1 MKTEFCTKS
10 NVTGKVSRKINR
22 KTKRKAKRIAFTLVE
37 LLVVIAI
44 IGVLIALLLPAVQAA
59 REAARRS
66 ACTNNVKQLA
76 LAVHN
81 YHDVQ
86 KGFPAAAGLIPFKVS
101 DGSIFCNSSY
111 YFSGLIQL
119 FPYAEQTMRYDS
131 IYSITLTPTQA
142 TTDNQLPKPW
152 AASQSSWKNGNY
164 PISGNISTFMCPSD
178 GSVKINSTTANA
190 KTSYCM
196 SKGDS
201 IRRQTGTNYYNRR
214 GMFPFLFW
222 QNMGSVLDGTSNTIA
237 ISEAVSGG
245 DGTARSV
252 KGGVV
257 VSDETTNF
265 YTDPQGICGN
275 NVLETGDKQTYLSSL
290 TIPSNATRGYRLAD
304 ARCFHGIFNTV
315 NPPNAPSCVTAA
327 NPANYDSNA
336 NYGVFSASSNHPGGV
351 NAGLADGSV
360 RFVSETINCVTS
372 GLSATPQEKDSG
384 KSDFGIWGAY
394 GTVNGGESV
403 SF

>member
-1 MKTEFCTKS
+1 MQNTFCTKS
-10 NVTGKVSRKINR
+10 DVTKKS
-22 KTKRKAKRIAFTLVE
+22 AFTLVE

-86 KGFPAAAGLIPFKVS
+86 KGFPAAGGLIPFKVS
-101 DGSIFCNSSY
+101 DGSIFCPGSN

-131 IYSITLTPTQA
+131 IYAITLSPTQA
-142 TTDNQLPKPW
+142 TTSNQQPKPW
-152 AASQSSWKNGNY
+152 AGNQSSWRNGGY

-178 GSVKINSTTANA
+178 GSVKIDSTTANA
-190 KTSYCM
+190 QTSYCM

-201 IRRQTGTNYYNRR
+201 IRRQTGTGFYNRR

-222 QNMGSVLDGTSNTIA
+222 QNMASVLDGTSNTIA
-237 ISEAVSGG
+237 ISEAVAAG
-245 DGTARSV
+245 DGDRSV
-252 KGGVV
+252 KGRVAGLTQ
-257 VSDETTNF
+257 TTNF

-275 NVLETGDKQTYLSSL
+275 NVLESGDKRVYSSDSTL
-290 TIPSNATRGYRLAD
+290 VTMSGAKRGQRLAD

-315 NPPNAPSCVTAA
+315 NPPNAPSCVNDNV
-327 NPANYDSNA
+327 NPTTFDSPS
-336 NYGVFSASSNHPGGV
+336 NYGVFSASSNHSGGV

-360 RFVSETINCVTS
+360 RFISDNINCITS
-372 GLSATPQEKDSG
+372 GLSAAPAEKDSG

-403 SF
+403 SP

>member
-1 MKTEFCTKS
+1 MNTTFQTNSKVTKKT
-10 NVTGKVSRKINR
+10 
-22 KTKRKAKRIAFTLVE
+22 AFTLVE

-86 KGFPAAAGLIPFKVS
+86 KGFPSAGGLIPFKVS
-101 DGSIFCNSSY
+101 DGSIFCDGGY

-119 FPYAEQTMRYDS
+119 FPFAEQTMRYDS
-131 IYSITLTPTQA
+131 IYAITLSPTQA
-142 TTDNQLPKPW
+142 TTDAQKPKPW
-152 AASQSSWKNGNY
+152 AASQSSWKNGGY

-178 GSVKINSTTANA
+178 GSVKINSTTNNA
-190 KTSYCM
+190 QTSYCM

-201 IRRQTGTNYYNRR
+201 IRRNTGTNFYNRR

-222 QNMGSVLDGTSNTIA
+222 QNMSSVLDGTSNTIA
-237 ISEAVSGG
+237 ISEAVAAG
-245 DGTARSV
+245 DSDWSV
-252 KGGVV
+252 KGRVAGITQ
-257 VSDETTNF
+257 TTNF
-265 YTDPQGICGN
+265 QTDPQGICGN
-275 NVLETGDKQTYLSSL
+275 NVLESGDKRVYSSSASI
-290 TIPSNATRGYRLAD
+290 TMSTHPRGQRLAD
-304 ARCFHGIFNTV
+304 ARCFHGVFNTV
-315 NPPNAPSCVTAA
+315 NPPNAPSCVNDNINT
-327 NPANYDSNA
+327 PANFDA
-336 NYGVFSASSNHPGGV
+336 PGNYGVFSASSNHPGGV
-351 NAGLADGSV
+351 NAGFADGSV
-360 RFVSETINCVTS
+360 RFISDTINCVTS

-394 GTVNGGESV
+394 GSVNGGETASP
-403 SF
+403 

>member
-1 MKTEFCTKS
+1 MNTTFYTKS
-10 NVTGKVSRKINR
+10 NVTK
-22 KTKRKAKRIAFTLVE
+22 KTAFTLVE

-101 DGSIFCNSSY
+101 DGSIFCNGDY

-119 FPYAEQTMRYDS
+119 FPFAEQTIRYDS
-131 IYSITLTPTQA
+131 IYAITLSPTQA
-142 TTDNQLPKPW
+142 TTDNQRPKPW
-152 AASQSSWKNGNY
+152 SAGQSSWKNGGY

-178 GSVKINSTTANA
+178 GSVKINNTTANA
-190 KTSYCM
+190 QTSYCM

-201 IRRQTGTNYYNRR
+201 IRRQTGTNFYNRR

-222 QNMGSVLDGTSNTIA
+222 QNMSSVLDGTSNTIA
-237 ISEAVSGG
+237 ISEAVAAG
-245 DGTARSV
+245 DGDKSV
-252 KGGVV
+252 KGRVAALT
-257 VSDETTNF
+257 ETANF
-265 YTDPQGICGN
+265 YTNPQGICGDG
-275 NVLETGDKQTYLSSL
+275 VLETGDKRSYLNSL
-290 TIPSNATRGYRLAD
+290 SVSPCQRGLRLAD
-304 ARCFHGIFNTV
+304 ARCFHGTFNTV
-315 NPPNAPSCVTAA
+315 NPPNTPSCVD
-327 NPANYDSNA
+327 DSDGGNHDGIG

-351 NAGLADGSV
+351 NAGFADGSV
-360 RFVSETINCVTS
+360 RFISETINCVTS
-372 GLSATPQEKDSG
+372 GLSTTPQEKDSG

-394 GTVNGGESV
+394 GTVNGGETV
-403 SF
+403 SP

>member
-1 MKTEFCTKS
+1 MNTTSYTKS
-10 NVTGKVSRKINR
+10 EVTE
-22 KTKRKAKRIAFTLVE
+22 KTAFTLVE

-101 DGSIFCNSSY
+101 DGTIFCDRGY

-119 FPYAEQTMRYDS
+119 FPFAEQTMRYDS
-131 IYSITLTPTQA
+131 IYAITLSPTQA
-142 TTDNQLPKPW
+142 TTENQKPKPW
-152 AASQSSWKNGNY
+152 SASQSSWKNGGY

-178 GSVKINSTTANA
+178 GSVKINSTTGNA
-190 KTSYCM
+190 QTSYCM

-201 IRRQTGTNYYNRR
+201 IRRQTETNFYNRR

-222 QNMGSVLDGTSNTIA
+222 QNMSSVLDGTSNTIA
-237 ISEAVSGG
+237 ISEAVAAG
-245 DGTARSV
+245 DGDRSV
-252 KGGVV
+252 KGRVAGITQ
-257 VSDETTNF
+257 TTNF
-265 YTDPQGICGN
+265 QTDPQGICGN
-275 NVLETGDKQTYLSSL
+275 NVLETSDRRIYLSSL
-290 TIPSNATRGYRLAD
+290 PMSTVLRGQRLAD

-315 NPPNAPSCVTAA
+315 NPPNAPSCVDNSTGASA
-327 NPANYDSNA
+327 TSDGGA

-351 NAGLADGSV
+351 NAGFADGSV
-360 RFVSETINCVTS
+360 RFINDTVNCVTS
-372 GLSATPQEKDSG
+372 GLSAAPQEKDSG

-394 GTVNGGESV
+394 GSVNGGETASP
-403 SF
+403 